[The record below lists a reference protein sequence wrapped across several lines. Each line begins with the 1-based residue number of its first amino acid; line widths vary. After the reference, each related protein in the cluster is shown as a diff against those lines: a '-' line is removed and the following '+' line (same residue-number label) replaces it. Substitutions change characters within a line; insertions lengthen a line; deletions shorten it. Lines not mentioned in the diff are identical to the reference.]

1 MKQRRSARKI
11 RKAERRQ
18 ARIEARRRHLPNTFW
33 GRVKFT
39 FQRRILSGLFVIVP
53 LSITF
58 FVLKFLYDFTV
69 GRLSPFVKKFL
80 STYPDYAVALASIII
95 LFALVYFVGLVASVV
110 VGRRLIHFAE
120 RLLQRIPLV
129 KTIYAA
135 SKQMVEALSFQD
147 SGVNL
152 RTAAFVEFP
161 FRGMRALG
169 FVTGKVALDD
179 GQTYYKMFIP
189 TVPNISVG
197 LFQLAAPQDVY
208 HAGISAEEALR
219 ILMSAGILGPE
230 KVILT
235 PIAEAK
241 LDLDGNDAADDSD
254 PED

>member
-11 RKAERRQ
+11 RKAERQR
-18 ARIEARRRHLPNTFW
+18 ARIEARRRRLPATFW
-33 GRVKFT
+33 GRVKFA
-39 FQRRILSGLFVIVP
+39 FQRRILSGLFVVVP
-53 LSITF
+53 LGITL

-80 STYPDYAVALASIII
+80 STYPDYAVALASIVI

-129 KTIYAA
+129 KTIYTA

-152 RTAAFVEFP
+152 RTAAYVEFP

-197 LFQLAAPQDVY
+197 LFQLVAPQDVY
-208 HAGISAEEALR
+208 AADMPAEDALKV
-219 ILMSAGILGPE
+219 LMSVGILGPA
-230 KVILT
+230 KITLR
-235 PIAEAK
+235 PISELRIETDKSGAE
-241 LDLDGNDAADDSD
+241 DDS
-254 PED
+254 ED